1 MNSLGFHSS
10 RSTAVYLLLKS
21 YNSQTMYSSLSSLV
35 LLSFYTNISIYIQ
48 PNINQFFHYK
58 DAKVILDDMNSRYP
72 NGPIWS
78 LLEGKFKKLQGTWD
92 QQSISLIKKVKQNH
106 AIEKDGTV
114 DDKDYFRNISITE
127 FTQFRTFVMYE
138 LGWSYIYAG
147 DYFQA
152 SESFFCLESMC
163 NWSRIFYH
171 YISTCCMIADGLFD
185 KAVLEIRQ
193 IINML
198 DQKKKL
204 NNIVNSNE
212 NYAESRVRHWI
223 EISTQKKLSLRD
235 TLKYKIANPIWELVY
250 LWNGVTHWKYE
261 IVMDIKQH
269 ILEKWKTK
277 EEEDLMLYILMGVIE
292 RDVEKKNDKA
302 LEYFHFVLKC
312 NTHKQQWI
320 IPYAMYEIAVSY
332 FNILLLSRKHMTEY
346 KLIIMEWI
354 KSIERYYIEQ
364 NSDMVEWETRMQ
376 IRCQLLIESCNNIL

>member
-1 MNSLGFHSS
+1 
-10 RSTAVYLLLKS
+10 
-21 YNSQTMYSSLSSLV
+21 MYSSLSSLV

-48 PNINQFFHYK
+48 PNVNHFFHYK
-58 DAKVILDDMNSRYP
+58 DAKTILDDMNSRYP

-78 LLEGKFKKLQGTWD
+78 LLEGKYKKLQGTWD
-92 QQSISLIKKVKQNH
+92 QQSISLIKKVKQHH

-171 YISTCCMIADGLFD
+171 YVSTCCMIADGLFD

-223 EISTQKKLSLRD
+223 EISTQRKLSLRD
-235 TLKYKIANPIWELVY
+235 TLKYKIVNPIWELVY

-269 ILEKWKTK
+269 ILEKWKNR

-332 FNILLLSRKHMTEY
+332 FNILLLSRKHMAEY

-354 KSIERYYIEQ
+354 KSIEKYYIEQ
-364 NSDMVEWETRMQ
+364 SNDMVEWETRMQ